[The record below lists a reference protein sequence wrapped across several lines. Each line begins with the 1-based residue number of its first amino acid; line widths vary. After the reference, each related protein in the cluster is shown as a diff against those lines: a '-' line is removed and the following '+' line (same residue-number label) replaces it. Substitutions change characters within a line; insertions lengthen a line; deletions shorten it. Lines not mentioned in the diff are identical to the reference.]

1 MVIQVDFE
9 QLESIIAH
17 LRAQGTDD
25 AEVEVKR
32 SGQRLSSDIWES
44 VSAFANTAGGIIIL
58 GLSEPEGFTAAK
70 GFDLQANLDD
80 FISGVGDGETDSC
93 KLENPPKYSVERHEF
108 EGSPLLV
115 ITIMEN
121 ETGAKPCFIRG
132 RGMVAGSYKRVDDK
146 DIKLSPT
153 ELYELQNILRPSKD
167 DRDIVPE
174 ATIDDLNADIINQII
189 ATARML
195 NSKATRGTTDQAV
208 IMRRLNITNANGDIR
223 MAGMLVAG
231 DYPQMFYPKLV
242 IDVASYPDTAKSAPG
257 KPRFLDRKVCEGPLP
272 EVMSDA
278 IAAIERN
285 LKTYSIVD
293 GAGRH
298 DEQEIPRDVLRE
310 AIANALVHRE
320 YNSAFV
326 GQAVSAEIYPDR
338 VVIKSPGG
346 LWGGKTVE
354 NLADG
359 SSACRNSTLM
369 SLMRYVALTG
379 EVGAPAEGNG
389 TGIDLM
395 LREMA
400 AKSLPAPEFNA
411 EIDAFTVTLG
421 RHGTEIAEFQ
431 AWLSSIGCSDL
442 PQLERATVL
451 TMKRTGSKTVK
462 ELHEQLGC
470 DSDEVRAALGN
481 LLKRGLLV
489 HDEGGSYTLAINVTS
504 SVGSGTPPGIEEANG
519 TERHSSL
526 EPREA
531 IVELLEKE
539 GTLSTREISEAIGRP
554 VYTVRYHLN
563 RLIADGAVAPTAEAT
578 SKYRRYVLA

>member
-9 QLESIIAH
+9 QLESIIAR

-32 SGQRLSSDIWES
+32 SGQKLSSDIWES

-80 FISGVGDGETDSC
+80 FISGVGDGETDNC
-93 KLENPPKYSVERHEF
+93 KLENPPKYSVERYEF

-242 IDVASYPDTAKSAPG
+242 VDVASYPDTAKSAPG

-326 GQAVSAEIYPDR
+326 GGVRRDLSRSCCHKKPR
-338 VVIKSPGG
+338 
-346 LWGGKTVE
+346 W
-354 NLADG
+354 
-359 SSACRNSTLM
+359 
-369 SLMRYVALTG
+369 SLG
-379 EVGAPAEGNG
+379 
-389 TGIDLM
+389 
-395 LREMA
+395 
-400 AKSLPAPEFNA
+400 
-411 EIDAFTVTLG
+411 
-421 RHGTEIAEFQ
+421 
-431 AWLSSIGCSDL
+431 W
-442 PQLERATVL
+442 
-451 TMKRTGSKTVK
+451 
-462 ELHEQLGC
+462 
-470 DSDEVRAALGN
+470 
-481 LLKRGLLV
+481 
-489 HDEGGSYTLAINVTS
+489 
-504 SVGSGTPPGIEEANG
+504 
-519 TERHSSL
+519 
-526 EPREA
+526 
-531 IVELLEKE
+531 
-539 GTLSTREISEAIGRP
+539 
-554 VYTVRYHLN
+554 
-563 RLIADGAVAPTAEAT
+563 
-578 SKYRRYVLA
+578 